1 MIFAKVNLAK
11 TSLAVFALAVTGLAA
26 EPQRIRV
33 TVERED
39 ATGGWRA
46 MNPATVFAPN
56 ERLRFRLTTNFAG
69 FLYVMNKGTA
79 GTYELLFPR
88 TDTGSDNRVEA
99 GKEYMVPATEG
110 WFRIAGPAGQ
120 DLMYWLVSPVELPGG
135 YQRLPPPPPHDPK
148 LPSSLHPRCDDQVF
162 KARGECIDN
171 SAGVRPIEPGE
182 ALPSNLSGVAGT
194 TPRELLFLEEKGG
207 TVLSS
212 KQPLTGPVI
221 YEIRLAHR

>member
-1 MIFAKVNLAK
+1 MRFARSSFAL
-11 TSLAVFALAVTGLAA
+11 LAVAVAAFAA

-33 TVERED
+33 TVEREGPS
-39 ATGGWRA
+39 GGWHA
-46 MNPATVFAPN
+46 MNPATVFSPN
-56 ERLRFRLTTNFAG
+56 ERLRFRLTTNFSG
-69 FLYVMNKGTA
+69 FLYVMNHGTA

-88 TDTGSDNRVEA
+88 ADTGSDNRVEA
-99 GKEYMVPATEG
+99 GKEYVVPATEG
-110 WFRIAGPAGQ
+110 WFRIGGPAGQ
-120 DLMYWLVSPVELPGG
+120 DLMYWLVSPVEMPSG
-135 YQRLPPPPPHDPK
+135 YQRLPPPPPHDPN
-148 LPSSLHPRCDDQVF
+148 LPSSMRPRCDDTVL

-171 SAGVRPIEPGE
+171 SAGVRPVEQDE
-182 ALPSNLSGVAGT
+182 KLPSNLKGVAGA

>member
-1 MIFAKVNLAK
+1 VIRASSFAVL
-11 TSLAVFALAVTGLAA
+11 ALAATCFGGD
-26 EPQRIRV
+26 PQRVRL

-39 ATGGWRA
+39 ASGWRA

-56 ERLRFRLTTNFAG
+56 DRLRFRVTTNFPG
-69 FLYVMNKGTA
+69 FLYVMNRGTA

-99 GKEYMVPATEG
+99 GKEYLVPATEG
-110 WFRIAGPAGQ
+110 WFRVGGPAGQ
-120 DLMYWLVSPVELPGG
+120 DIMYWLVSPIQMPGG
-135 YQRLPPPPPHDPK
+135 YQRLPPPPPYEPNA
-148 LPSSLHPRCDDQVF
+148 PASLRPRCDDTVF

-171 SAGVRPIEPGE
+171 SAGVRPVAPGE
-182 ALPSNLSGVAGT
+182 KLPSNLSGVAGP

>member
-1 MIFAKVNLAK
+1 MVIK
-11 TSLAVFALAVTGLAA
+11 TTFALIALAATGATPSFGA
-26 EPQRIRV
+26 EPQRIRL

-39 ATGGWRA
+39 ASGWRA

-56 ERLRFRLTTNFAG
+56 ERLRFRLTTNFSG
-69 FLYVMNKGTA
+69 FLYVMNQGTA

-99 GKEYMVPATEG
+99 GKEYVVPATEG
-110 WFRIAGPAGQ
+110 WFRVGGPAGQ
-120 DLMYWLVSPVELPGG
+120 DMMYWLVSPVELPRG
-135 YQRLPPPPPHDPK
+135 YQRLPPPPPHDSGAR
-148 LPSSLHPRCDDQVF
+148 SSLRPRCDDTVF
-162 KARGECIDN
+162 KARGECVDN
-171 SAGVRPIEPGE
+171 SAGVRPVQPGE
-182 ALPSNLSGVAGT
+182 KLPSNLSGVAGS

-221 YEIRLAHR
+221 YELRLAHR

>member
-1 MIFAKVNLAK
+1 VIAKA
-11 TSLAVFALAVTGLAA
+11 SFALLALAATGLPPAQAA
-26 EPQRIRV
+26 DPQRIRL
-33 TVERED
+33 TVEREE
-39 ATGGWRA
+39 ASGWRA

-56 ERLRFRLTTNFAG
+56 ERLRFRLTTNFSG
-69 FLYVMNKGTA
+69 FLYVMNQGTA

-99 GKEYMVPATEG
+99 GKEYVVPATEG
-110 WFRIAGPAGQ
+110 WFRIGGPAGQ
-120 DLMYWLVSPVELPGG
+120 DMMYWLVSPVELARG
-135 YQRLPPPPPHDPK
+135 YQRLPPPPPHDSSAP
-148 LPSSLHPRCDDQVF
+148 PSLRPRCDDTVF

-171 SAGVRPIEPGE
+171 SAGVWPVEPGE
-182 ALPSNLSGVAGT
+182 KLPSNLSGVAGA

-221 YEIRLAHR
+221 YELRLAHR

>member
-1 MIFAKVNLAK
+1 MVIK
-11 TSLAVFALAVTGLAA
+11 TTFALIALAATGATPSFGA
-26 EPQRIRV
+26 EPQRIRL

-39 ATGGWRA
+39 ASGWRA

-56 ERLRFRLTTNFAG
+56 ERLRFRLTTNFSG
-69 FLYVMNKGTA
+69 FLYVMNQGTA

-99 GKEYMVPATEG
+99 GKEYVVPATEG
-110 WFRIAGPAGQ
+110 WFRVGGPAGQ
-120 DLMYWLVSPVELPGG
+120 DMMYWLVSPVELPRGD
-135 YQRLPPPPPHDPK
+135 QRLPPPPPHDSGAR
-148 LPSSLHPRCDDQVF
+148 SSLRPRCDDTVF
-162 KARGECIDN
+162 KARGECVDN
-171 SAGVRPIEPGE
+171 SAGVRPVQPGE
-182 ALPSNLSGVAGT
+182 KLPSNLSGVAGA

-221 YEIRLAHR
+221 YELRLAHR

>member
-1 MIFAKVNLAK
+1 VILAK
-11 TSLAVFALAVTGLAA
+11 TSFALLALAA
-26 EPQRIRV
+26 VGLSSARAADPQRIRL
-33 TVERED
+33 TVEREE
-39 ATGGWRA
+39 ASGGWHA

-69 FLYVMNKGTA
+69 FLYVMNHGTA

-99 GKEYMVPATEG
+99 GKEYVVPATEG
-110 WFRIAGPAGQ
+110 WFRVGGPAGQ
-120 DLMYWLVSPVELPGG
+120 DVMYWLVSPIEMPGG
-135 YQRLPPPPPHDPK
+135 YQRLPPAPPHEPNA
-148 LPSSLHPRCDDQVF
+148 PSSLRPRCDDQVF

-182 ALPSNLSGVAGT
+182 KLPSNLSGVAGA
-194 TPRELLFLEEKGG
+194 TPRELLFHEEKGG